1 MKYLWYLAL
10 SCLFI
15 LLIWIDLPENY
26 HLKLNIGNRTLDT
39 TINPLS
45 LDTNLYGLRL
55 KKDFVTKYGL
65 DLKGGSH
72 LVFETDMSKML
83 SADIPDALN
92 SSKDIIERRINFFGV
107 SEPLVQTIKAGDKY
121 RIIVELPG
129 IDDTDQAIALLG
141 KTANLNFREQLILN
155 KPGEGTQAANRI
167 YFSPDSKLKGADIKK
182 ATVTFDPNTGKPQVA
197 LSFSK
202 NGAQIFADLT
212 KKNINKPIGIFL
224 DDDIITAPTVQQP
237 ILDGNAVITGE
248 YTVNEAKQLAVAI
261 NSGALPVPIKLI
273 EQRTIGPT
281 LGAVEIQKSVFAG
294 IIGLVAVALFMILNY
309 GGLGL
314 IACAGLIIYG
324 MLSLALFRLF
334 SITLTLSGV
343 AGFILSIGMAV
354 DSNILIFE
362 RIKEEK
368 RKGRDL
374 ETAIRLGF
382 GRAIDAIKDANFTT
396 LLVAFILF
404 NPLNWEFFPQLG
416 LIKGFALTLAIGVL
430 VSLFTGVVITKKLL
444 QIFYKND

>member
-10 SCLFI
+10 TCLFI
-15 LLIWIDLPENY
+15 LLVWIDLPENY
-26 HLKLNIGNRTLDT
+26 RLKFAAGPIKVDT
-39 TINPLS
+39 VLNPLS
-45 LDTNLYGLRL
+45 LDTNIYGWRL
-55 KKDFVTKYGL
+55 QKEFVTKYGL

-72 LVFETDMSKML
+72 LVFETDMSKLL
-83 SADIPDALN
+83 SSDISDALN

-107 SEPLVQTIKAGDKY
+107 SEPLVQTIKAGNKY

-129 IDDTDQAIALLG
+129 VKDTDQAIALLG
-141 KTANLNFREQLILN
+141 KTANLNFREQLVLN
-155 KPGEGTQAANRI
+155 IPNEGTGAANRI
-167 YFSPDSKLKGADIKK
+167 YFNPESKLKGADIKK

-202 NGAQIFADLT
+202 KGSQIFAELT
-212 KKNINKPIGIFL
+212 TKNLNKPIGIFL

-248 YTVNEAKQLAVAI
+248 YTVDEARQLAVAI

-281 LGAVEIQKSVFAG
+281 LGAVEIQKSVYAG
-294 IIGLVAVALFMILNY
+294 AIGLVAVALFMILNY
-309 GGLGL
+309 RGLGL
-314 IACAGLIIYG
+314 IACTGLIIYG
-324 MLSLALFRLF
+324 MLSFALFRLF

-368 RKGRDL
+368 RKGRNL

>member
-1 MKYLWYLAL
+1 MTL
-10 SCLFI
+10 
-15 LLIWIDLPENY
+15 
-26 HLKLNIGNRTLDT
+26 GGRTVDT
-39 TINPLS
+39 VLNPLS
-45 LDTNLYGLRL
+45 IDTNIYGWRL
-55 KKDFVTKYGL
+55 KKEFVTKYGL

-72 LVFETDMSKML
+72 LVFETDMSKLL
-83 SADIPDALN
+83 SSDIPDALN

-129 IDDTDQAIALLG
+129 VKDTDRAISLLG
-141 KTANLNFREQLILN
+141 QTANLNFREQLVLN
-155 KPGEGTQAANRI
+155 VPDAGTAAANRI
-167 YFSPDSKLKGADIKK
+167 YFSPDSKLKGADVKK

-202 NGAQIFADLT
+202 KGTKIFADLT
-212 KKNINKPIGIFL
+212 TKNLNKPIGIFL
-224 DDDIITAPTVQQP
+224 DNDILTAPTVQQS
-237 ILDGNAVITGE
+237 ILDGNAVITGQ
-248 YTVNEAKQLAVAI
+248 YTTDEARQLAVAI

-281 LGAVEIQKSVFAG
+281 LGAAEIQKSIYAG
-294 IIGLVAVALFMILNY
+294 VIGLVAVALFMIVNY
-309 GGLGL
+309 GRLGL

-324 MLSLALFRLF
+324 LLSLALFRLF

-362 RIKEEK
+362 RIKEER
-368 RKGRDL
+368 RKGRNL
-374 ETAIRLGF
+374 ETAVRLGF

-416 LIKGFALTLAIGVL
+416 LIKGFALTLAVGVL

-444 QIFYKND
+444 QIFYKK

>member
-10 SCLFI
+10 TCLFI
-15 LLIWIDLPENY
+15 ILVWIDLPENY
-26 HLKLNIGNRTLDT
+26 SLKFSIGSFKVDT
-39 TINPLS
+39 VLNPLS
-45 LDTNLYGLRL
+45 LDTNIYGWRL
-55 KKDFVTKYGL
+55 KKEFVTKYGL

-72 LVFETDMSKML
+72 LVFETDMSKLL
-83 SADIPDALN
+83 SSDIKDALN

-107 SEPLVQTIKAGDKY
+107 SEPLVQTIRAGDKY

-129 IDDTDQAIALLG
+129 VKDTDQAIGLLG

-155 KPGEGTQAANRI
+155 IPNEGTETANRI
-167 YFSPDSKLKGADIKK
+167 YFNPDSKLKGADIKK

-197 LSFSK
+197 LSFSSK
-202 NGAQIFADLT
+202 GAQIFAALT
-212 KKNINKPIGIFL
+212 TKNLNKPIGIFL

-237 ILDGNAVITGE
+237 ILDGNAVITGQ
-248 YTVNEAKQLAVAI
+248 YTTDEARELAVSI

-294 IIGLVAVALFMILNY
+294 VIGLIAVALFMIVNY
-309 GGLGL
+309 GRLGL
-314 IACAGLIIYG
+314 IACTGLIIYG
-324 MLSLALFRLF
+324 LLSFALFRLF

-368 RKGRDL
+368 RKGRNL
-374 ETAIRLGF
+374 EASIRLGF

-396 LLVAFILF
+396 LLVSFILF

>member
-15 LLIWIDLPENY
+15 LLVWIDLPENY
-26 HLKLNIGNRTLDT
+26 RLRFSIGTRTVDTVINPLKLDT
-39 TINPLS
+39 TI
-45 LDTNLYGLRL
+45 YGLRI
-55 KKDFVTKYGL
+55 KKEFVTKYGL

-72 LVFETDMSKML
+72 LVFETDMSKLL
-83 SADIPDALN
+83 SSDIPDALN
-92 SSKDIIERRINFFGV
+92 SSKNIIERRINFFGV

-129 IDDTDQAIALLG
+129 VKDTDQAIGLLG
-141 KTANLNFREQLILN
+141 KTANLNFREQLVLN
-155 KPGEGTQAANRI
+155 DPNAGTEAANRI
-167 YFSPDSKLKGADIKK
+167 FFNPNSKLKGADIKK
-182 ATVTFDPNTGKPQVA
+182 ATVTFDSNTGKPQVA

-202 NGAQIFADLT
+202 NGTQIFAELT
-212 KKNINKPIGIFL
+212 SKNVGKPIGIFL
-224 DDDIITAPTVQQP
+224 DDQVLVYPVVQQP
-237 ILDGNAVITGE
+237 ILDGNAVITTD
-248 YTVNEAKQLAVAI
+248 YTVDQTRQLATAI

-281 LGAVEIQKSVFAG
+281 LGAIEIQKSVYAG
-294 IIGLVAVALFMILNY
+294 VIDLIAVALFMILNY
-309 GGLGL
+309 GSLGL
-314 IACAGLIIYG
+314 IACTGLIIYG
-324 MLSLALFRLF
+324 LLSFALFRLF

-368 RKGRDL
+368 RKGRNL

-396 LLVAFILF
+396 LLVSFILF

>member
-10 SCLFI
+10 TCLFI
-15 LLIWIDLPENY
+15 LLVWIDLPENY
-26 HLKLNIGNRTLDT
+26 RLKFAVGSVKVDT
-39 TINPLS
+39 VLNPLS
-45 LDTNLYGLRL
+45 LDTNIYGWRL
-55 KKDFVTKYGL
+55 QKEFVTKYGL

-72 LVFETDMSKML
+72 LVFETDMSKLL
-83 SADIPDALN
+83 SSDIPDALN

-129 IDDTDQAIALLG
+129 VKDTDQAIGLLG
-141 KTANLNFREQLILN
+141 KTANLNFREQLIFN
-155 KPGEGTQAANRI
+155 DPNEGTEAANRI
-167 YFSPDSKLKGADIKK
+167 YFNPESKLKGADVKK
-182 ATVTFDPNTGKPQVA
+182 ATVTFDPNTGKPQVS

-202 NGAQIFADLT
+202 QGAQIFADLT
-212 KKNINKPIGIFL
+212 TKNLNKPIGIFL

-237 ILDGNAVITGE
+237 ILDGNAVITGD
-248 YTVNEAKQLAVAI
+248 YTVDGARQLAVAI
-261 NSGALPVPIKLI
+261 NSGALPVPIRLI

-281 LGAVEIQKSVFAG
+281 LGAQEIQKSVYAG
-294 IIGLVAVALFMILNY
+294 MIGLVAVAMFMILNY
-309 GGLGL
+309 RGLGL
-314 IACAGLIIYG
+314 IACSGLIIYG
-324 MLSLALFRLF
+324 MLSFALFRLF

-368 RKGRDL
+368 RKGRNL

>member
-1 MKYLWYLAL
+1 
-10 SCLFI
+10 
-15 LLIWIDLPENY
+15 
-26 HLKLNIGNRTLDT
+26 
-39 TINPLS
+39 
-45 LDTNLYGLRL
+45 L
-55 KKDFVTKYGL
+55 KKEFVTKYGL

-72 LVFETDMSKML
+72 LVFETDMSKLL
-83 SADIPDALN
+83 SSDIPDALN

-129 IDDTDQAIALLG
+129 VKDTDQAIGLLG
-141 KTANLNFREQLILN
+141 KTANLNFREQLKFNI
-155 KPGEGTQAANRI
+155 PDEGTVSANRI
-167 YFSPDSKLKGADIKK
+167 YFNPESKLKGADVKK

-202 NGAQIFADLT
+202 KGTQIFADLT
-212 KKNINKPIGIFL
+212 TRNLNKPIGIFL

-237 ILDGNAVITGE
+237 ILDGNAVITGQ
-248 YTVNEAKQLAVAI
+248 YTIDEARQLAVAI

-281 LGAVEIQKSVFAG
+281 LGAVEIQKSVYAG
-294 IIGLVAVALFMILNY
+294 GIGLVAVALFMILNY
-309 GGLGL
+309 GRLGV

-324 MLSLALFRLF
+324 LLSLALFRLF

-368 RKGRDL
+368 RKGRNH
-374 ETAIRLGF
+374 ETAVRLGF

-416 LIKGFALTLAIGVL
+416 LIKGFALILAVGVL

-444 QIFYKND
+444 QIFYKK